1 MEPCSPDHGCLAE
14 RRKGDAIGER
24 ERERERAKTQKFGVM
39 GTVFGIVFG
48 TYIQNIYIYI

>member
-1 MEPCSPDHGCLAE
+1 MPSE
-14 RRKGDAIGER
+14 RER

-48 TYIQNIYIYI
+48 TYIQNIYIYIYI